1 MGAREYIIIGTVAA
15 FVIVLLWAVIG
26 SINSWTK

>member
-1 MGAREYIIIGTVAA
+1 MGGREYVIIGTVAA
-15 FVIVLLWAVIG
+15 FCILLLWAVIG